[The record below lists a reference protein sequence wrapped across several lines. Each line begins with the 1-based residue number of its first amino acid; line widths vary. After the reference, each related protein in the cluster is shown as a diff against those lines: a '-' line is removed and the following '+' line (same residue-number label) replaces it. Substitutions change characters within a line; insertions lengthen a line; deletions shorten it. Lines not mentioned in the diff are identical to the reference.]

1 MANSMVQAFQID
13 GPSDASS
20 GSTDRV
26 VGEPARNR
34 GREIGSGSSPI
45 PLVADPLAPG
55 GKRMPT
61 LEDAQKGYYT
71 ADGRPVV
78 GLQGRYLG
86 KNAHLDE
93 AVRVVIHYYAEA
105 LQKNPEKAQL
115 ILREGFGGLEGKPG
129 VRFHA
134 TETMFADRNS
144 GLQESIMGVMLAFSK
159 PVFWGLVFGD
169 VGREASTLWASQSL
183 AQANTKDMRL
193 NSEVLDEVGEVIG
206 GIAARGAEITF
217 LKIDE
222 AKKSLEALKSRI
234 ERHEELFCA
243 ELRSKQRGL
252 FEVGR
257 QRKRAVTFELTDEL
271 SVEKKVLLDDEIH
284 DLVRKLYTFESANEE
299 QSQICELS
307 ERLRTNLERI
317 GVPNLDQFRGPLL
330 KTVEVPF
337 YAEVPDK
344 LRDVLSLHPEFGGK
358 DVITAKSVEEAIAT
372 QERWE
377 KALIAAGVSLQ
388 GLSGNLWFNTES
400 QLAFKE
406 QRAEVKAAKDSG
418 LKDEYKRALA
428 KLNRMEEVNQ
438 AHYQKFGQ
446 LEEIRNTRV
455 PMDGMA
461 DFLFVD
467 GKASITNLEGFRQG
481 WIFEEVTTVI
491 HVDPVKLGV
500 VGDQELFKASPFI
513 ANGQAPANRDA
524 LIESARQKIEQEL
537 ESNKE
542 NADKRIV
549 ADWLR
554 NNPGAA
560 GSIVAVADIVSG
572 DGNKIRNVVL
582 DHRVFH
588 AINKEF
594 KQLAFIQ
601 AKRQEIIS
609 TFEQGALE
617 GSAAAVRLDRLALE
631 LTQQRERCDNLLVQ
645 HIDGYESN
653 AQAVN
658 EKTFDSHGK
667 ASLPMRQASLQL
679 PVIGQKMSLENA
691 EIFRQRIVGFTTAL
705 GKVVKEPES
714 SGDFPA

>member
-1 MANSMVQAFQID
+1 MVQAFQID

-26 VGEPARNR
+26 VGEPSLNHD
-34 GREIGSGSSPI
+34 REIGSGNSPI

-115 ILREGFGGLEGKPG
+115 ILREGFGG

-134 TETMFADRNS
+134 TETMFADPNS

-193 NSEVLDEVGEVIG
+193 NSEVLDDFGEVIG

-222 AKKSLEALKSRI
+222 AKKSLEALKARM

-243 ELRSKQRGL
+243 ELRSKQRNL

-271 SVEKKVLLDDEIH
+271 PVEKKVLLDAEIH
-284 DLVRKLYTFESANEE
+284 GLVKELYTFESASQE
-299 QSQICELS
+299 QSKVIELS

-317 GVPNLDQFRGPLL
+317 GVPDLDQFRGPLL

-337 YAEVPDK
+337 YAEVRKD
-344 LRDVLSLHPEFGGK
+344 LRGVLSLHSEFGGK

-377 KALIAAGVSLQ
+377 KALIAAGVNLE

-400 QLAFKE
+400 QLAFEK
-406 QRAEVKAAKDSG
+406 QRDEVEKAKKSG
-418 LKDEYKRALA
+418 DEEYKKALA

-446 LEEIRNTRV
+446 LEEIRNARV

-467 GKASITNLEGFRQG
+467 GEASITNLEWFRQG
-481 WIFEEVTTVI
+481 WMLEDVTTVI

-500 VGDQELFKASPFI
+500 VGDQELFRASPFI
-513 ANGQAPANRDA
+513 ANGQAPANRDE

-542 NADKRIV
+542 NADKKIV

-572 DGNKIRNVVL
+572 DGKHLPNVVL

-601 AKRQEIIS
+601 AKREEIIR

-645 HIDGYESN
+645 HIGEYGYESN
-653 AQAVN
+653 AEAVN
-658 EKTFDSHGK
+658 EKTFNRHGK

-679 PVIGQKMSLENA
+679 PVVAQQKSLETA
-691 EIFRQRIVGFTTAL
+691 TTFSQRIAQFTNGF
-705 GKVVKEPES
+705 GKIAKEPES